1 MRQRPGLWI
10 RHETRSTEQ
19 RAPVAPADAE
29 RLVREG
35 FPVTVEESPQ
45 RVFPLVDYVAAGC
58 RTAPAG
64 SWQDADPAQYIVGL
78 KELPDEP
85 KALRHRH
92 IYFGHAYKG
101 QPGASLLLDRFATGG
116 GCLLDLEYLV
126 DGDGRRLAAFGY
138 WAGYVGTAL
147 GVLRA
152 RGLLDAPLAQSNRE
166 SLDNL
171 LRRSDALGPALR
183 ALVIGALGRCGR
195 GACDALNT
203 AGIEPT
209 RWDLAET
216 RDLDRSAL
224 LDHDLLVNA
233 VFASRPVPPFV
244 TRVDLD
250 DPARRLRLIADISC
264 DVGSP
269 CNVLPI
275 YDRTTTWREP
285 VLRLRSGSNPV
296 DLVAIDN
303 LPSLLPREASLSFS
317 ADLTPLLSVLDD
329 PSDEVWRR
337 CQKTF
342 DQQVE
347 RRTRKMKE
355 PSSA

>member
-19 RAPVAPADAE
+19 RAPVVPDDAE
-29 RLVREG
+29 RLVHEG
-35 FPVTVEESPQ
+35 FAVTVEESPQ
-45 RVFPLVDYVAAGC
+45 RAFPLADYVAAGC

-64 SWQDADPAQYIVGL
+64 SWQDADPDLYIVGL

-85 KALRHRH
+85 KSLRHRH

-101 QPGASLLLDRFATGG
+101 QPGADLLLDRFAAGG
-116 GCLLDLEYLV
+116 GCLLDVEYLV

-138 WAGYVGTAL
+138 WAGYVGAAL
-147 GVLRA
+147 GVLHT
-152 RGLLDAPLAQSNRE
+152 RGLLATPLAQSNRD
-166 SLDNL
+166 SLDDL
-171 LRRSDALGPALR
+171 LRRSVDAAPALR

-195 GACDALNT
+195 GASDALLT
-203 AGIEPT
+203 AGIDPT

-233 VFASRPVPPFV
+233 VLASRPVPPFV
-244 TRVDLD
+244 TGADLD
-250 DPARRLRLIADISC
+250 NPARRLRVLADISC

-275 YDRTTTWREP
+275 YDRTTTWQEP
-285 VLRLRSGSNPV
+285 VLRLRSGSDPV
-296 DLVAIDN
+296 DLIAIDN

-317 ADLTPLLSVLDD
+317 AELTPLLSVLDD
-329 PSDEVWRR
+329 PSDEIWRR
-337 CQKTF
+337 CQKAF
-342 DQQVE
+342 DQQVD

-355 PSSA
+355 PTSA

>member
-10 RHETRSTEQ
+10 RHETRPTEQ
-19 RAPVAPADAE
+19 RAPVVPADAE
-29 RLVREG
+29 RLVRDG
-35 FPVTVEESPQ
+35 FAVTVEESPQ
-45 RVFPLVDYVAAGC
+45 RAFPLADYVAAGC

-64 SWQDADPAQYIVGL
+64 SWQAADPDQYIVGL

-85 KALRHRH
+85 KTLRHRH

-101 QPGASLLLDRFATGG
+101 QSGADPLLDRFAAGG

-126 DGDGRRLAAFGY
+126 DDDGRRLAAFGY
-138 WAGYVGTAL
+138 WAGYVGAAL
-147 GVLRA
+147 GVLHT
-152 RGLLDAPLAQSNRE
+152 RGSLSTPLVCSDRD
-166 SLDNL
+166 SLDDL
-171 LRRSDALGPALR
+171 LRRSADLGPAPR

-195 GACDALNT
+195 GASDALLT
-203 AGIEPT
+203 AGIDPT

-216 RDLDRSAL
+216 RDLDRAAL

-233 VFASRPVPPFV
+233 VLASRPVPPFV
-244 TRVDLD
+244 TDADLD
-250 DPARRLRLIADISC
+250 QPTRRLRVLADISC

-275 YDRTTTWREP
+275 YDQTTTWQEP

-296 DLVAIDN
+296 DLIAIDN

-317 ADLTPLLSVLDD
+317 AELTPLLSVLDD
-329 PSDEVWRR
+329 PSDQVWRR
-337 CQKTF
+337 CQEAF
-342 DQQVE
+342 DQQVD

-355 PSSA
+355 PTSA